1 MKRRSYAILI
11 ILILL
16 FSFVPSAIAETYYF
30 PKISFNNEWKTE
42 IIIYY
47 EEDKNADMKIISYDE
62 FGNFLELL
70 PEEKI
75 IELKRKNGFLCIKT
89 NDLFPGTKS
98 LKIESNKKLNGFIA
112 MYSANNILLEIIPV
126 LSETSKILNFPTIP
140 SRIENKALWR
150 RLIIF
155 NPSSYIANIQ
165 LFALNE
171 NGALIDSFYLN
182 PMLPNSSLDI
192 NLNDIF
198 FEFIINDISTIKIV
212 SDNLITGLQL
222 FGFQNGEDIAAL
234 PVFISGNIEIYFPI
248 VRRVEN
254 TELLTTVS
262 LLNYGD
268 TDALIT
274 TETLDIQKNKR
285 FKIDSI
291 LRRGLNLLKRNDIDS
306 VIYNKIDHVKVT
318 SSIKSVA
325 GFAIYTTPLEGITC
339 LPYIDKEKNLD
350 KMKIHRFREGRM
362 LVAIP
367 EILSDLMGWA
377 VYTMDFKGINS
388 LPLKFLRNNILDI
401 ANSLKFKNY
410 FKVERN
416 GKELEP
422 IYKLE
427 KQDKLLDYS
436 NKNFYDYYLGLKN
449 DWGNIV
455 GQCKQFAKIIVC
467 EAGGTRGDILQN
479 KFYDDHQGK
488 KPEEIETGDIVIG
501 KVYKNGTLIED
512 VRHTAIALGS
522 LETDD
527 KGNRKIY
534 VLDSNW
540 KNDCRVS
547 KHYIY
552 LHSIKSLPRSPSDL
566 KAKPISYNQINLS
579 WKDNSNNETGFLVE
593 RSEINEQG
601 PFTEIIRLFADK
613 EKYEDKGLQSGKTY
627 FYRVKAYV
635 KPYIYSEPS
644 NIAYAK
650 TLSDPTVNPT
660 LSVSPKSGKQGTI
673 FNYSGSYY
681 TPNGTVEWHV
691 RKPDGTE
698 YPPSDLT
705 GKVDAN
711 GNFSHSYT
719 SHCDNQVGT
728 YIIWAIDKSSGERS
742 NDVIEEITSNT
753 DCSNHTVTTPNT
765 PSGASSGEVNK
776 SYTYSTGG
784 SSCSKGHSVEYRFD
798 WGDDTYSSWSS
809 STSASHSWSAAGTYT
824 VKAQARCSASHD
836 IVSGWSSGKIVTI
849 GAVESPVIWRSP
861 SSMSFA
867 ATEGGSNPSSQTLQ
881 VKNTGGGTLSY
892 SISDDAGWLSVSPT
906 SGSSTGGTNNHTV
919 SVNISGISAG
929 TYNATITITASGVSN
944 SPQTVSVTLAV
955 NPASHTI
962 TTPETPSGASSG
974 EVNKSYTY
982 STGGSSCSKG
992 HSVEY
997 RFDWGDDTYSSW
1009 SSSTSASHSWS
1020 AAGTYTVKAQARCSA
1035 SHDIVSGWSSGKI
1048 VTINHPPEAK
1058 FSMSSQGK
1066 TAYENQTLTLTVSS
1080 GGTVTVNFSAARSYD
1095 SDGSIVSYE
1104 WKISGAKVNTSRD
1117 FNFDLGEGTHQ
1128 IYLTVEDD
1136 KAAEDS
1142 IGGIVDITITEDWAE
1157 IVVLDPPPG
1166 STVKYGTW
1174 IYATIKY
1181 KNTHDNA
1188 RIGAFISPCPPGCEG
1203 QVSPT
1208 DISIGSGVA
1217 DMKFTISKGCQVD
1230 QFVSER
1236 IMIHIFQ
1243 WKPEAKDLYKK
1254 FEYHTYYWIK

>member
-579 WKDNSNNETGFLVE
+579 WKD
-593 RSEINEQG
+593 
-601 PFTEIIRLFADK
+601 
-613 EKYEDKGLQSGKTY
+613 
-627 FYRVKAYV
+627 
-635 KPYIYSEPS
+635 
-644 NIAYAK
+644 
-650 TLSDPTVNPT
+650 
-660 LSVSPKSGKQGTI
+660 
-673 FNYSGSYY
+673 
-681 TPNGTVEWHV
+681 
-691 RKPDGTE
+691 
-698 YPPSDLT
+698 
-705 GKVDAN
+705 
-711 GNFSHSYT
+711 
-719 SHCDNQVGT
+719 
-728 YIIWAIDKSSGERS
+728 
-742 NDVIEEITSNT
+742 
-753 DCSNHTVTTPNT
+753 
-765 PSGASSGEVNK
+765 
-776 SYTYSTGG
+776 STG
-784 SSCSKGHSVEYRFD
+784 
-798 WGDDTYSSWSS
+798 
-809 STSASHSWSAAGTYT
+809 
-824 VKAQARCSASHD
+824 
-836 IVSGWSSGKIVTI
+836 
-849 GAVESPVIWRSP
+849 
-861 SSMSFA
+861 
-867 ATEGGSNPSSQTLQ
+867 L
-881 VKNTGGGTLSY
+881 
-892 SISDDAGWLSVSPT
+892 
-906 SGSSTGGTNNHTV
+906 
-919 SVNISGISAG
+919 
-929 TYNATITITASGVSN
+929 
-944 SPQTVSVTLAV
+944 
-955 NPASHTI
+955 
-962 TTPETPSGASSG
+962 TT
-974 EVNKSYTY
+974 
-982 STGGSSCSKG
+982 
-992 HSVEY
+992 
-997 RFDWGDDTYSSW
+997 
-1009 SSSTSASHSWS
+1009 
-1020 AAGTYTVKAQARCSA
+1020 
-1035 SHDIVSGWSSGKI
+1035 
-1048 VTINHPPEAK
+1048 
-1058 FSMSSQGK
+1058 
-1066 TAYENQTLTLTVSS
+1066 
-1080 GGTVTVNFSAARSYD
+1080 
-1095 SDGSIVSYE
+1095 
-1104 WKISGAKVNTSRD
+1104 
-1117 FNFDLGEGTHQ
+1117 
-1128 IYLTVEDD
+1128 
-1136 KAAEDS
+1136 
-1142 IGGIVDITITEDWAE
+1142 
-1157 IVVLDPPPG
+1157 
-1166 STVKYGTW
+1166 
-1174 IYATIKY
+1174 
-1181 KNTHDNA
+1181 
-1188 RIGAFISPCPPGCEG
+1188 
-1203 QVSPT
+1203 
-1208 DISIGSGVA
+1208 
-1217 DMKFTISKGCQVD
+1217 
-1230 QFVSER
+1230 
-1236 IMIHIFQ
+1236 
-1243 WKPEAKDLYKK
+1243 
-1254 FEYHTYYWIK
+1254 